1 MEQILGFYPKGS
13 SAKMCPKNVKK
24 ANGAKALKGAAPSP
38 RQTCFQTS
46 GHRIDE
52 IWPDFYVVWTLYPG
66 FCGQGAHFWG
76 QKSKNMRLEKNC
88 QKTSGKEKKNTERFR
103 KNLKLKTLNEIAN
116 VFKKNLCFLMKKIC
130 VLGEISP

>member
-88 QKTSGKEKKNTERFR
+88 QKTSGKEKKTP
-103 KNLKLKTLNEIAN
+103 N
-116 VFKKNLCFLMKKIC
+116 VFEKI
-130 VLGEISP
+130 